1 MTTKKGEIFM
11 KNNIS
16 QKWLDLNQ
24 VSYIVNESVSTLRR
38 RLETG
43 QLKATQRQNRG
54 KYLIHIDDVNQ
65 YMGLK

>member
-1 MTTKKGEIFM
+1 MQDKITR
-11 KNNIS
+11 
-16 QKWLDLNQ
+16 KWLDLNQ

-43 QLKATQRQNRG
+43 QLKATQRQERG

>member
-1 MTTKKGEIFM
+1 ME
-11 KNNIS
+11 KNMQDKIT

-38 RLETG
+38 RLEAG
-43 QLKATQRQNRG
+43 QLKATQRQERG

-65 YMGLK
+65 YMGVNDGKTS